1 LIVLRGDEVFALRV
15 MKSLKH
21 VLLPCVAFLLASC
34 YETKQEIT
42 LNPDGTGKMR
52 LESSFQNVNI
62 GNQDD
67 SPEEALQAAVGRI
80 VNDSKGVDVWDDVS
94 FKQLDDGRVHF
105 AGTAY
110 FKKIE
115 SVEIPNLG
123 MFDFKWTHDAAG
135 KGNLS
140 VVMNKSD
147 EPDEEK
153 QEQPKLTDEE
163 KAKKI
168 KEERAK
174 FQQSKPMMAAMLG
187 GLKQTVDFRLPGNIV
202 ESSNFK
208 RGPLGTLGLTF
219 EGGKMI
225 EAIDKLMAD
234 DEWLG
239 KNGFDPQS
247 APEMDNEFCGL
258 IFGEKAPVSAT
269 ATGAKQ
275 PLFDYAAETAAARK
289 GMEALQKKLGGVSI
303 AAPAQGGQIK
313 SIKVVGARIAREV
326 DKKLDLR
333 PFHQEPGYTLSV
345 LVEFP
350 GSILDITD
358 KSVIESAFA
367 GDGSSLIKGNR
378 DWDRRLGFPKL
389 SADQASAIFDV
400 ELKMPPPGVR
410 GIKEIAGV
418 LQYRVSMATKETDL
432 GPMEL
437 KTGSKSDE
445 LGASIEEIKDGWKE
459 GTKEMELKL
468 KLKPADLKAVHL
480 VENGVKTELKRSGY
494 SGGGN
499 TTVFTFQ
506 IDGDLP
512 EKASLIVETYDKI
525 QTFDAPFTLEN
536 LSLLGEP
543 IGPGA

>member
-1 LIVLRGDEVFALRV
+1 
-15 MKSLKH
+15 MKKSD
-21 VLLPCVAFLLASC
+21 
-34 YETKQEIT
+34 
-42 LNPDGTGKMR
+42 N
-52 LESSFQNVNI
+52 
-62 GNQDD
+62 
-67 SPEEALQAAVGRI
+67 PEE
-80 VNDSKGVDVWDDVS
+80 KEK
-94 FKQLDDGRVHF
+94 KQQPTL
-105 AGTAY
+105 TA
-110 FKKIE
+110 
-115 SVEIPNLG
+115 
-123 MFDFKWTHDAAG
+123 
-135 KGNLS
+135 
-140 VVMNKSD
+140 
-147 EPDEEK
+147 
-153 QEQPKLTDEE
+153 EE

-174 FQQSKPMMAAMLG
+174 FQQTKPMMSAMLG
-187 GLKQTVDFRLPGNIV
+187 GLRQTVDFRLPGNIV
-202 ESSNFK
+202 ASSNFK
-208 RGPLGTLGLTF
+208 RSPLGTLGLIF

-247 APEMDNEFCGL
+247 APEMDDEFCGL
-258 IFGEKAPVSAT
+258 IFGEKAPVSASV
-269 ATGAKQ
+269 TGANQ
-275 PLFDYAAETAAARK
+275 PLFDYAVETTAARK
-289 GMEALQKKLGGVSI
+289 GTEALQKKLGLVSI

-313 SIKVVGARIAREV
+313 SIKVVGARIAREM

-333 PFHQEPGYTLSV
+333 PFHQEAGYTLAV
-345 LVEFP
+345 FVEFP

-358 KSVIESAFA
+358 KSVIASALA

-400 ELKMPPPGVR
+400 ELKMPPPGVQ
-410 GIKEIAGV
+410 GIKEISGL

-432 GPMEL
+432 GQMEL
-437 KTGSKSDE
+437 KTGSKSGE
-445 LGASIEEIKDGWKE
+445 LGASIEAIKDGWKD
-459 GTKEMELKL
+459 GTKELELKL
-468 KLKPADLKAVHL
+468 KLKPTDLKAVHL
-480 VENGVKTELKRSGY
+480 VENGVRSELKRSGY
-494 SGGGN
+494 SGSDN

-506 IDGDLP
+506 IDGELP

>member
-1 LIVLRGDEVFALRV
+1 

-21 VLLPCVAFLLASC
+21 FLLPCAVFLLASC

-52 LESSFQNVNI
+52 LESSFQNVNF

-94 FKQLDDGRVHF
+94 FKQLDDGRIHF
-105 AGTAY
+105 TGTAY

-115 SVEIPNLG
+115 SVEIPNLS
-123 MFDFKWTHDAAG
+123 MFNFKWTPDG
-135 KGNLS
+135 KGKADLALT
-140 VVMNKSD
+140 MKKSD
-147 EPDEEK
+147 HPMEEEK
-153 QEQPKLTDEE
+153 KEQPPMTAEQ

-174 FQQSKPMMAAMLG
+174 FQQAKPMMSAMLG
-187 GLKQTVDFRLPGNIV
+187 GLKNSVEFRLPGSITA
-202 ESSNFK
+202 SSNFK
-208 RGPLGTLGLTF
+208 RTPLGTLGLTF
-219 EGGKMI
+219 EGGRMI
-225 EAIDKLMAD
+225 EAMEKLMAD
-234 DEWLG
+234 DVWLE
-239 KNGFDPQS
+239 KNGFNPQK
-247 APEMDNEFCGL
+247 APEMNDEFCGM

-269 ATGAKQ
+269 VSDAKQ

-437 KTGSKSDE
+437 KTGSKSAE

-459 GTKEMELKL
+459 GTKELELKL
-468 KLKPADLKAVHL
+468 KLKPTDLKAVHL
-480 VENGVKTELKRSGY
+480 VENGVKSELKRSGY

-506 IDGDLP
+506 IDGELP
-512 EKASLIVETYDKI
+512 DKASLIVETYDQI

>member
-1 LIVLRGDEVFALRV
+1 
-15 MKSLKH
+15 MKKSD
-21 VLLPCVAFLLASC
+21 
-34 YETKQEIT
+34 
-42 LNPDGTGKMR
+42 N
-52 LESSFQNVNI
+52 
-62 GNQDD
+62 
-67 SPEEALQAAVGRI
+67 PEE
-80 VNDSKGVDVWDDVS
+80 KEK
-94 FKQLDDGRVHF
+94 KQQPTL
-105 AGTAY
+105 TA
-110 FKKIE
+110 
-115 SVEIPNLG
+115 
-123 MFDFKWTHDAAG
+123 D
-135 KGNLS
+135 
-140 VVMNKSD
+140 
-147 EPDEEK
+147 
-153 QEQPKLTDEE
+153 E

-174 FQQSKPMMAAMLG
+174 FQQTKPMMSAMLG
-187 GLKQTVDFRLPGNIV
+187 GLRQTVDFRLPGNIV
-202 ESSNFK
+202 ASSNFK
-208 RGPLGTLGLTF
+208 RSPLGTLGLIF

-247 APEMDNEFCGL
+247 APEMDDEFCGL
-258 IFGEKAPVSAT
+258 IFGEKAPVSASV
-269 ATGAKQ
+269 TGANQ
-275 PLFDYAAETAAARK
+275 PLFDYAVETTAARK
-289 GMEALQKKLGGVSI
+289 GTEALQKKLGLVSI

-313 SIKVVGARIAREV
+313 SIKVVGARIAREM

-333 PFHQEPGYTLSV
+333 PFHQEAGYTLAV
-345 LVEFP
+345 FVEFP

-358 KSVIESAFA
+358 KSVIESALA

-400 ELKMPPPGVR
+400 ELKMPPPGVQ
-410 GIKEIAGV
+410 GIKEISGL

-432 GPMEL
+432 GQMEL
-437 KTGSKSDE
+437 KTGSKSGE
-445 LGASIEEIKDGWKE
+445 LGASIEAIKDGWKD
-459 GTKEMELKL
+459 GTKELELKL
-468 KLKPADLKAVHL
+468 KLKPTDLKAVHL
-480 VENGVKTELKRSGY
+480 VENGVRSELKRSGY
-494 SGGGN
+494 SGSDN

-506 IDGDLP
+506 IDGELP

>member
-1 LIVLRGDEVFALRV
+1 

-21 VLLPCVAFLLASC
+21 VLLPCLAFLLASC

-52 LESSFQNVNI
+52 LESSFQNFNI
-62 GNQDD
+62 GNQDA

-80 VNDSKGVDVWDDVS
+80 VNDSRGVDVWDDVS
-94 FKQLDDGRVHF
+94 FKQLDDGRIHF

-115 SVEIPNLG
+115 AVEIPNLG
-123 MFDFKWTHDAAG
+123 MFDFKWTHDSAG

-140 VVMNKSD
+140 LTMKKSD
-147 EPDEEK
+147 DPEEK
-153 QEQPKLTDEE
+153 KEQPTLTAEE

-174 FQQSKPMMAAMLG
+174 FQQAKPMMSGMLG
-187 GLKQTVDFRLPGNIV
+187 GLRQTVDFRLPGNIV
-202 ESSNFK
+202 ASSNFK
-208 RGPLGTLGLTF
+208 RSPLGTLSLTF
-219 EGGKMI
+219 EGSKMI

-239 KNGFDPQS
+239 RHGFDPQS
-247 APEMDNEFCGL
+247 APEMDDEFCGL
-258 IFGEKAPVSAT
+258 IFGEKAPVSASV
-269 ATGAKQ
+269 TGANQ
-275 PLFDYAAETAAARK
+275 PLFDYAVETTAARK
-289 GMEALQKKLGGVSI
+289 GTEALQKKLGLVSI

-400 ELKMPPPGVR
+400 ELKMPPPGVQ
-410 GIKEIAGV
+410 GIKEISGL

-437 KTGSKSDE
+437 KTGSKSGE
-445 LGASIEEIKDGWKE
+445 LGASIEQIKDGWKD
-459 GTKEMELKL
+459 GTKELELKL
-468 KLKPADLKAVHL
+468 KLKPTDLKAVHI
-480 VENGVKTELKRSGY
+480 VENGVRSELKRSGH

-506 IDGDLP
+506 IEGELP

-525 QTFDAPFTLEN
+525 QTYDAPFTLEN

-543 IGPGA
+543 IGVGA

>member
-1 LIVLRGDEVFALRV
+1 

-21 VLLPCVAFLLASC
+21 FLLPFVALLLASC

-62 GNQDD
+62 GNQDE

-80 VNDSKGVDVWDDVS
+80 INDSKGVDVWDDVS
-94 FKQLDDGRVHF
+94 FKQLDDGRMHF
-105 AGTAY
+105 TGTAY

-115 SVEIPNLG
+115 AVEIPNLG
-123 MFDFKWTHDAAG
+123 MFDFKWTHDATG
-135 KGNLS
+135 KGNLTL
-140 VVMNKSD
+140 VMKKSD
-147 EPDEEK
+147 DPEGGEK
-153 QEQPKLTDEE
+153 KEQPTLTDEE

-168 KEERAK
+168 TEERAK
-174 FQQSKPMMAAMLG
+174 FQQTKPMMSAMLG

-202 ESSNFK
+202 ASSNLK
-208 RGPLGTLGLTF
+208 RSPLGTLGLTF
-219 EGGKMI
+219 EGSKMI

-239 KNGFDPQS
+239 KNGFDPQN
-247 APEMDNEFCGL
+247 APEMDDEFCGL

-269 ATGAKQ
+269 VSGAKQ

-289 GMEALQKKLGGVSI
+289 GAEALQKKLGVVSI
-303 AAPAQGGQIK
+303 AAPAQGGQLK

-367 GDGSSLIKGNR
+367 GDGSSLLKGNR

-418 LQYRVSMATKETDL
+418 LQYRVAMATKETDL

-459 GTKEMELKL
+459 GTKELELKL
-468 KLKPADLKAVHL
+468 KLKPTDLKSVHL
-480 VENGVKTELKRSGY
+480 VENGVKSELKRSGY

-506 IDGDLP
+506 IDGELP
-512 EKASLIVETYDKI
+512 DKASLIVETYDKI

>member
-1 LIVLRGDEVFALRV
+1 
-15 MKSLKH
+15 M
-21 VLLPCVAFLLASC
+21 LLGSC
-34 YETKQEIT
+34 YEVKQEIT

-52 LESSFQNVNI
+52 LDSSFQNVNL

-67 SPEEALQAAVGRI
+67 SPEEALQAAVARI
-80 VNDSKGVDVWDDVS
+80 VTDSKGVEVWDDVS
-94 FKQLDDGRVHF
+94 FKQLDDGRMHF

-115 SVEIPNLG
+115 AVEIPNLG
-123 MFDFKWTHDAAG
+123 MFNFKWTHDNTG

-140 VVMNKSD
+140 MVMKKSD
-147 EPDEEK
+147 EPDGK
-153 QEQPKLTDEE
+153 KEQPALTVEE

-174 FQQSKPMMAAMLG
+174 FQQMKPMMSAMLG
-187 GLKQTVDFRLPGNIV
+187 GLKQSVDFRLPGNITA
-202 ESSNFK
+202 SSNLK
-208 RGPLGTLGLTF
+208 RGPLGTLGLSF
-219 EGGKMI
+219 EGSKMI

-239 KNGFDPQS
+239 KNGFDPQN

-269 ATGAKQ
+269 VAGAKQ
-275 PLFDYAAETAAARK
+275 PQFDYAAETAAARK
-289 GMEALQKKLGGVSI
+289 GMEALQKKLGVASI
-303 AAPAQGGQIK
+303 AAPAEGGKIK

-326 DKKLDLR
+326 EKKLDIR

-358 KSVIESAFA
+358 KSMIETAFA

-400 ELKMPPPGVR
+400 ELKMPPAGVR
-410 GIKEIAGV
+410 GIKEITGV
-418 LQYRVSMATKETDL
+418 LQYRVSMGTKETDL
-432 GPMEL
+432 GQMEL
-437 KTGSKSDE
+437 KTGSKSDV

-468 KLKPADLKAVHL
+468 KLKTTDLKAVHL
-480 VENGVKTELKRSGY
+480 VENGARTELKRSGY

-499 TTVFTFQ
+499 TTVFSFQ
-506 IDGDLP
+506 IEGDLP

-525 QTFDAPFTLEN
+525 QTFDAPFMLQN

-543 IGPGA
+543 LGPGA

>member
-1 LIVLRGDEVFALRV
+1 
-15 MKSLKH
+15 MKKSD
-21 VLLPCVAFLLASC
+21 
-34 YETKQEIT
+34 
-42 LNPDGTGKMR
+42 N
-52 LESSFQNVNI
+52 
-62 GNQDD
+62 
-67 SPEEALQAAVGRI
+67 PEE
-80 VNDSKGVDVWDDVS
+80 KEK
-94 FKQLDDGRVHF
+94 KQQPTL
-105 AGTAY
+105 TA
-110 FKKIE
+110 
-115 SVEIPNLG
+115 
-123 MFDFKWTHDAAG
+123 D
-135 KGNLS
+135 
-140 VVMNKSD
+140 
-147 EPDEEK
+147 
-153 QEQPKLTDEE
+153 E

-174 FQQSKPMMAAMLG
+174 FQQTKPMMSAMLG
-187 GLKQTVDFRLPGNIV
+187 GLRQTVDFRLPGNIV
-202 ESSNFK
+202 ASSNFK
-208 RGPLGTLGLTF
+208 RSPLGTLGLIF

-247 APEMDNEFCGL
+247 APEMDDEFCGL
-258 IFGEKAPVSAT
+258 IFGEKAPVSASV
-269 ATGAKQ
+269 TGANQ
-275 PLFDYAAETAAARK
+275 PLFDYAVETTAARK
-289 GMEALQKKLGGVSI
+289 GTEALQKKLGLVSI

-313 SIKVVGARIAREV
+313 SIKVVGARIAREM

-333 PFHQEPGYTLSV
+333 PFHQEAGYTLAV
-345 LVEFP
+345 FVEFP

-358 KSVIESAFA
+358 KSVIASALA

-400 ELKMPPPGVR
+400 ELKMPPPGVQ
-410 GIKEIAGV
+410 GIKEISGL

-432 GPMEL
+432 GQMEL
-437 KTGSKSDE
+437 KTGSKSGE
-445 LGASIEEIKDGWKE
+445 LGASIEAIKDGWKD
-459 GTKEMELKL
+459 GTKELELKL
-468 KLKPADLKAVHL
+468 KLKPTDLKAVHL
-480 VENGVKTELKRSGY
+480 VENGVRSELKRSGY
-494 SGGGN
+494 SGSDN

-506 IDGDLP
+506 IDGELP

>member
-1 LIVLRGDEVFALRV
+1 

-52 LESSFQNVNI
+52 LESSFQNVNL

-67 SPEEALQAAVGRI
+67 TPEEALQAAVGRI
-80 VNDSKGVDVWDDVS
+80 VNDSQGVDVWDDVS
-94 FKQLDDGRVHF
+94 FKQLDDGRMHF
-105 AGTAY
+105 TGTAY

-115 SVEIPNLG
+115 AVEIPNLG
-123 MFDFKWTHDAAG
+123 MFDFKWTHDGAG
-135 KGNLS
+135 KGDLALT
-140 VVMNKSD
+140 MKKSD
-147 EPDEEK
+147 GTEEK
-153 QEQPKLTDEE
+153 EKKEQPPQTAEE

-174 FQQSKPMMAAMLG
+174 FQQMKPMMAAMLG
-187 GLKQTVDFRLPGNIV
+187 GLKQSVDFRLPGNIV
-202 ESSNFK
+202 ASSNFK
-208 RGPLGTLGLTF
+208 RSPLGTLGLTF
-219 EGGKMI
+219 EGSKMI
-225 EAIDKLMAD
+225 EAIEKLMAD

-269 ATGAKQ
+269 VTGANQ
-275 PLFDYAAETAAARK
+275 PLFDYAAETTAARK
-289 GMEALQKKLGGVSI
+289 GMEALQKKLGGISI
-303 AAPAQGGQIK
+303 AAPAEGGKIK

-326 DKKLDLR
+326 DKKLDVR

-358 KSVIESAFA
+358 KSVIETAFA

-389 SADQASAIFDV
+389 SADQSSAIFDV
-400 ELKMPPPGVR
+400 ELKLPPPGVQ
-410 GIKEIAGV
+410 GIKEITGV

-437 KTGSKSDE
+437 KAGSKSDE

-459 GTKEMELKL
+459 GTKDMELKL
-468 KLKPADLKAVHL
+468 KLKPTDLKAVHL
-480 VENGVKTELKRSGY
+480 VENGIRTELKRSGY
-494 SGGGN
+494 SGSGN

-506 IDGDLP
+506 IEGELP
-512 EKASLIVETYDKI
+512 AKASLIVETYDKI